1 MLLQCFWIITI
12 SQCFVGYQ
20 LVFYMTQMIHDHFFT
35 MTEIGRITLPEAL
48 SCLHSFITLKNIR
61 TLLRVTLL
69 FWHCCYQADSS
80 PSVVAPVSTP
90 SPKVAYPIDTSTFSP
105 SASPHTTQLFQMI
118 NNTTSKYR
126 DCSIQYK

>member
-1 MLLQCFWIITI
+1 
-12 SQCFVGYQ
+12 
-20 LVFYMTQMIHDHFFT
+20 

-80 PSVVAPVSTP
+80 PSVVAPQHFLPLQV
-90 SPKVAYPIDTSTFSP
+90 PI
-105 SASPHTTQLFQMI
+105 PH
-118 NNTTSKYR
+118 NYSR
-126 DCSIQYK
+126 

>member
-1 MLLQCFWIITI
+1 
-12 SQCFVGYQ
+12 
-20 LVFYMTQMIHDHFFT
+20 

-69 FWHCCYQADSS
+69 FWHYCYQANSS
-80 PSVVAPVSTP
+80 PSVVAPVSMPSPTSP
-90 SPKVAYPIDTSTFSP
+90 TSPKVAYPIDTSTFSP

-118 NNTTSKYR
+118 NNITSKHR
-126 DCSIQYK
+126 DCSIQC